1 MNDGTK
7 PRKAEVTITV
17 TQGRMIE
24 LLEAARDCLLQHCV
38 DREEQNYSAAESHL
52 ADLCREITRQVPW
65 KTDVIGVD
73 ESGKEERGSA

>member
-1 MNDGTK
+1 MTDRNN

-17 TQGRMIE
+17 TQGKTIE
-24 LLEAARDCLLQHCV
+24 LFEAARDCLLQHCV
-38 DREEQNYSAAESHL
+38 DQGGREYSAAESHL

-73 ESGKEERGSA
+73 ESGKDERS